1 MKNLL
6 FMKPYCREVIWGG
19 QRLKEIYGYE
29 TSGCHTGEAWVVS
42 ANENGQSVVDRGE
55 YKGRTL
61 KELWDSHRELFGNL
75 PGEEFPLLVKLIDA
89 REDLSIQVHPDD
101 GYARLHEAGA
111 RGKNE
116 CWYILDCP
124 QEADIIIGHRAKS
137 RGELARMVEEK
148 RWDHLLNVIPIH
160 KGDCFYIPSGTI
172 HAIRRGTLLL
182 EIQQNSDL
190 TYRLY
195 DYGRLQDGK
204 PRKLHIKESLEVVSC
219 PSMPENT
226 REPEIRHGNYT
237 SCILARSPF
246 FTVEMWKGEGEQVI
260 CQPHPF
266 MIIDL
271 LEGQGTINGQ
281 RARKGDHLIAT
292 AGCESLR
299 LEGSFHLVASWV

>member
-1 MKNLL
+1 M
-6 FMKPYCREVIWGG
+6 
-19 QRLKEIYGYE
+19 
-29 TSGCHTGEAWVVS
+29 
-42 ANENGQSVVDRGE
+42 
-55 YKGRTL
+55 
-61 KELWDSHRELFGNL
+61 
-75 PGEEFPLLVKLIDA
+75 
-89 REDLSIQVHPDD
+89 
-101 GYARLHEAGA
+101 
-111 RGKNE
+111 
-116 CWYILDCP
+116 
-124 QEADIIIGHRAKS
+124 
-137 RGELARMVEEK
+137 
-148 RWDHLLNVIPIH
+148 
-160 KGDCFYIPSGTI
+160 
-172 HAIRRGTLLL
+172 
-182 EIQQNSDL
+182 
-190 TYRLY
+190 
-195 DYGRLQDGK
+195 
-204 PRKLHIKESLEVVSC
+204 VSC

>member
-1 MKNLL
+1 MKDLL

-148 RWDHLLNVIPIH
+148 RWDYLLNVIPIH

-195 DYGRLQDGK
+195 DYGRRRRL
-204 PRKLHIKESLEVVSC
+204 
-219 PSMPENT
+219 
-226 REPEIRHGNYT
+226 
-237 SCILARSPF
+237 
-246 FTVEMWKGEGEQVI
+246 
-260 CQPHPF
+260 PHS
-266 MIIDL
+266 
-271 LEGQGTINGQ
+271 G
-281 RARKGDHLIAT
+281 
-292 AGCESLR
+292 
-299 LEGSFHLVASWV
+299 